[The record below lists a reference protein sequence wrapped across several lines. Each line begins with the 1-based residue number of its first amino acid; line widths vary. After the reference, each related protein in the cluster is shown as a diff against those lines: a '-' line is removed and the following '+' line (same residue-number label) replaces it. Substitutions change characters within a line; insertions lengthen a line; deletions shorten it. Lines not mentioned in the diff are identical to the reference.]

1 MWAARDVLH
10 KNNSACVFV
19 LGLGTELINKKFGAF
34 RRNLGC
40 YFNLSEMKFVL
51 LHHGL
56 ELIFKIRLD
65 LKNARFSTKPDDSSL
80 FIGKNLIDVDK
91 IL

>member
-1 MWAARDVLH
+1 
-10 KNNSACVFV
+10 
-19 LGLGTELINKKFGAF
+19 
-34 RRNLGC
+34 
-40 YFNLSEMKFVL
+40 MKFVL